1 VTRIGTSLA
10 AGVLFAALPLH
21 AQQVSLWLGGLRS
34 QYADTLDARA
44 GSAAAQLAWSGA
56 RSTGVVEASWSQFDT
71 GYGAAQVWGSFAAM
85 GPRSRRA
92 GLGLRLD
99 GVSNLIEGSNL
110 TAIGTAELF
119 GAAAAHGWTVTTGL
133 RVGGVRAIDDSRFAT
148 AGATLRSWYERGF
161 WTVGGAAAAT
171 AGDNLRYADF
181 TATADY
187 HHGRVVAGAL
197 AGARSGD
204 LGGPPWYQGHVAI
217 QMSPAVSLE
226 SAAGSYPRDL
236 AGYNR
241 GRYANLGLRIRISA
255 PRPTAAGTT
264 TPALVSSQVV
274 VEQLDSTTT
283 RVTFRLADT
292 LAPAIVGSWND
303 WAPVPLSRDSDG
315 RWSAWL
321 PIGGGTYRFALVLAD
336 GRWMV
341 PEGVT
346 RLPDDFGGEV
356 GVLVVMR

>member
-44 GSAAAQLAWSGA
+44 GSAAAQFAWGGA

-148 AGATLRSWYERGF
+148 AGATLRSWFERGF

-187 HHGRVVAGAL
+187 HRDRVAAGVL
-197 AGARSGD
+197 AGTRSGD
-204 LGGPPWYQGHVAI
+204 LGGPPWYQGHVVI
-217 QMSPAVSLE
+217 QMSPVVSLE
-226 SAAGSYPRDL
+226 SAVGSYPRDL

-241 GRYANLGLRIRISA
+241 GRYANLGLRIRMSS
-255 PRPTAAGTT
+255 PRPADTT
-264 TPALVSSQVV
+264 RIPAVASAQVTI
-274 VEQLDSTTT
+274 EPLDSATT
-283 RVTFRLADT
+283 RVAFRLANAD
-292 LAPAIVGSWND
+292 APAIVGSWND
-303 WAPVPLSRDSDG
+303 WSPVPLNLELDG
-315 RWSAWL
+315 RWSAVL
-321 PIGGGTYRFALVLAD
+321 PVGAGTYRFALVLND
-336 GRWMV
+336 GRWIV

-346 RLPDDFGGEV
+346 RIPDDFDGEV
-356 GVLVVMR
+356 GILVVLR